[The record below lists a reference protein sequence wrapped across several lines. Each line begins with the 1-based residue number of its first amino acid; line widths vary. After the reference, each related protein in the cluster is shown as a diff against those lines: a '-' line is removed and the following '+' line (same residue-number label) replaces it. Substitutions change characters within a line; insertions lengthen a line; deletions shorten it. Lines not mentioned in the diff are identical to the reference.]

1 MTKKY
6 IMKLQLEM
14 ILYIFLTPHSTHG
27 IYFEQNIF
35 TECTRYEKSYYVHNT
50 ILFNKGF
57 NLILRIFKQKIN

>member
-1 MTKKY
+1 
-6 IMKLQLEM
+6 M
-14 ILYIFLTPHSTHG
+14 ILNTFLTSHSTHG